1 MQLLVFVTRGD
12 SGGLRRK
19 KADEFRSLMN
29 LRGRFEPGS
38 CGCRRHALTTE
49 ETGSKKERDMRSVLR
64 KSPLLLAIAAA
75 APLIAGCATKAEVEM
90 AQATANQA
98 LATAQSA
105 TSAAQAAQQRADQA
119 QQTAQLAQ
127 STAQSAT
134 SAAAAAQASSAA
146 AQASAAAAQ
155 QAANQA
161 SSDVRAAQERAA
173 TFAAARG
180 PRG

>member
-1 MQLLVFVTRGD
+1 LELITRGN

-19 KADEFRSLMN
+19 KAENKFGRREFAQT
-29 LRGRFEPGS
+29 LRTGNADVG
-38 CGCRRHALTTE
+38 TTRWRLWRLDL
-49 ETGSKKERDMRSVLR
+49 KKERNMRSVLR
-64 KSPLLLAIAAA
+64 RSTLLLAIAAA

-119 QQTAQLAQ
+119 QQTATA
-127 STAQSAT
+127 AQSAANT
-134 SAAAAAQASSAA
+134 AQASAAAAQASSAA
-146 AQASAAAAQ
+146 AQASASAAQ

-173 TFAAARG
+173 TFAQARG

>member
-1 MQLLVFVTRGD
+1 M
-12 SGGLRRK
+12 S
-19 KADEFRSLMN
+19 FRSL
-29 LRGRFEPGS
+29 RICADAF
-38 CGCRRHALTTE
+38 
-49 ETGSKKERDMRSVLR
+49 ETGLADVGTTRWLLWRLDLKKERNMRSR
-64 KSPLLLAIAAA
+64 STLLLAIAAA
-75 APLIAGCATKAEVEM
+75 APLIAGCATKASVEM

-105 TSAAQAAQQRADQA
+105 TSAAGAAQQRADQA

-134 SAAAAAQASSAA
+134 TAAAAAQASSAA

-161 SSDVRAAQERAA
+161 NANVAAAEQRVQ
-173 TFAAARG
+173 TFAQARG